1 MVPPVPNF
9 KEPDPELGEL
19 NLSQGGSY
27 PVHHAL
33 RLAAGFGSQ
42 IAMSLL
48 RWTPLPDGRHRSPSE
63 LGYAYRITDPGAWQR
78 WLDSLSGAPR
88 TSLEVDTRRLRVV
101 DTNAPSAAPAT
112 PPTTEPRREP
122 APVARAT
129 DADDV
134 APPAEPSVPDP
145 AVLVAESAPGDPAP
159 VTQGSLTP
167 AAGPSQEEV
176 TEAVVSIVAEM
187 TGYPPE
193 LLDLDLDLEADLG
206 VDTVKQA
213 EVFAAVRARFG
224 VERDETLSLRD
235 FPTLAHVIGWVRDKT
250 TTETGADSTAPA
262 LVEPTPAPVD
272 PTPAVAVAAGPSQEE
287 VTEAVVSIVAEM
299 TGYPPE
305 LLDLD
310 LDLEADLGVDTVKQA
325 EVFAAVRARFGVER
339 DETLSL
345 RDFPTLAHVI
355 GWVRD
360 KTTTETGADS
370 TAPALVE
377 PTPAPVDPTP
387 AVAVAAGPSQEE
399 VTEAV
404 VSIVAEMTGYPP
416 ELLDLDL
423 DLEADLGVDTVKQA
437 EVFAAVRA
445 RFGVERDETL
455 SLRDFPTLAH
465 VIGWVRDKTTTE
477 TGADSTAPALVEPT
491 PAPVDPTPAVESRR
505 VPRRRRSPRQSSRS
519 SRR

>member
-1 MVPPVPNF
+1 MGAGIEDVVAIKALETGVVPPVPNF

-63 LGYAYRITDPGAWQR
+63 LGYAYRITDPEAWQR
-78 WLDSLSGAPR
+78 WLDSLSGAPG

-112 PPTTEPRREP
+112 PPTTEPRKAP

-129 DADDV
+129 DTDDV

-145 AVLVAESAPGDPAP
+145 AVLVAESAPVEPP
-159 VTQGSLTP
+159 RHPSTP
-167 AAGPSQEEV
+167 PRPCAAAAGPSQEEV

-250 TTETGADSTAPA
+250 A
-262 LVEPTPAPVD
+262 TPATEATHRAATEEAAAPL
-272 PTPAVAVAAGPSQEE
+272 TPATADLTPAAG
-287 VTEAVVSIVAEM
+287 
-299 TGYPPE
+299 
-305 LLDLD
+305 
-310 LDLEADLGVDTVKQA
+310 
-325 EVFAAVRARFGVER
+325 
-339 DETLSL
+339 
-345 RDFPTLAHVI
+345 
-355 GWVRD
+355 
-360 KTTTETGADS
+360 
-370 TAPALVE
+370 
-377 PTPAPVDPTP
+377 
-387 AVAVAAGPSQEE
+387 
-399 VTEAV
+399 
-404 VSIVAEMTGYPP
+404 
-416 ELLDLDL
+416 
-423 DLEADLGVDTVKQA
+423 
-437 EVFAAVRA
+437 
-445 RFGVERDETL
+445 
-455 SLRDFPTLAH
+455 
-465 VIGWVRDKTTTE
+465 
-477 TGADSTAPALVEPT
+477 
-491 PAPVDPTPAVESRR
+491 
-505 VPRRRRSPRQSSRS
+505 PRRRRSPRQSSRS